1 MGSWK
6 IVEYSV
12 DQLSKDIDN
21 KVIAIPKYQRGVVW
35 NKNQKETLIDSMNK
49 GYPFGSILLYKNSES
64 KYEIVDGLQRS
75 TTIIEFVKNPA
86 EFFNDYNIDVEI
98 LNELINRISA
108 VNQKSVVENEL
119 KNLIFFW
126 IKNNHHSMMDIQ
138 RMQYSELTD
147 LIIENYPY
155 AETCKNEVNK
165 LCRQLFSK
173 FQDICADIASI
184 QIPALVYEGD
194 SNLLPEIFER
204 INSQGAK
211 LTKQQI
217 YAASWT
223 KEVVYIRDSALYDI
237 VVANRDRYDNMLED
251 SMELVDYDSAEFIKE
266 RKLNVFELVFG
277 FGKLITKKY
286 PQLFGYDDDVTK
298 VNSVGFNLINA
309 CLVQKSSNMN
319 MLNRN
324 IKKFVGL
331 ETIKIEEFLKEI
343 LEAVKY
349 VDRKLAIISKFK
361 GNSRN
366 LEKIAPTHSEM
377 QIVSIIAT
385 VFIAR
390 HVSYKCDVNGNV
402 IEVDITLE
410 KGGPYNSLW
419 HSMKDTF
426 DDNLLKIY
434 TIDVINQKWRG
445 SGDNKLSSIIMD
457 NYYYNRSISWE
468 EFKQVLDAYYMTI
481 NSERNEQKQ
490 VTNPRDAE
498 RLLLNIIYS
507 NIFSAADHLGDT
519 YYDIEHLATK
529 NLMKKKIAEYSDDFR
544 LPISSIANLCYL
556 PEYDNRLKK
565 DNTIYD
571 DENYISKVDIS
582 YIENKFTFTE
592 KEDFDWLKKD
602 LTEDEFRD
610 AYFNFLNCR
619 YYKMREKIKEVLFK

>member
-1 MGSWK
+1 MGTWS
-6 IVEYSV
+6 IDEYSV

-21 KVIAIPKYQRGVVW
+21 KIITIPKYQRGIVW
-35 NKNQKETLIDSMNK
+35 NKSQKETLIDSMNK
-49 GYPFGSILLYKNSES
+49 GYPFGSILLYKNSDS
-64 KYEIVDGLQRS
+64 KLEIVDGLQRS
-75 TTIIEFVKNPA
+75 NTIIEFVKNPA
-86 EFFNDYNIDVEI
+86 EFFSDYNIDVDI

-119 KNLIFFW
+119 KILIFSW
-126 IKNNHHSMMDIQ
+126 IRNNHHSMMDIQ

-147 LIIENYPY
+147 LIISNYPY
-155 AETCKNEVNK
+155 AENCRTEVNN
-165 LCRQLFSK
+165 LCKQLFSK

-194 SNLLPEIFER
+194 ANLLPEIFER

-223 KEVVYIRDSALYDI
+223 KEVVYIRDNELYGI
-237 VVANRDRYDNMLED
+237 VLANRDRYDHMLDD

-266 RKLNVFELVFG
+266 RKLNIFELVFG

-286 PQLFGYDDDVTK
+286 PQLFGYDDDLTK
-298 VNSVGFNLINA
+298 VNSIGFNLINA

-319 MLNRN
+319 MLNKN
-324 IKKFVGL
+324 IKMYVGL
-331 ETIKIEEFLKEI
+331 ETDKIEEFLKKI
-343 LEAVKY
+343 LDSIKY
-349 VDRKLAIISKFK
+349 IDRKLAIVSKFK

-366 LEKIAPTHSEM
+366 VDKISPTHSEM

-390 HVSYKCDVNGNV
+390 HVDYKIDSNGNV
-402 IEVDITLE
+402 CEVIVNLVKDA
-410 KGGPYNSLW
+410 PHNNLW
-419 HSMKDTF
+419 KSMKSTF
-426 DDNLLKIY
+426 DDNLLRIY

-445 SGDNKLSSIIMD
+445 SGDSKLANIITD
-457 NYYYNRSISWE
+457 SYYYNRVISWD
-468 EFKQVLDAYYMTI
+468 EFRQVLDAYYMTI

-490 VTNPRDAE
+490 VTSPKDAE

-507 NIFSAADHLGDT
+507 SIFSAADQVGDT
-519 YYDIEHLATK
+519 CYDIEHLAPK
-529 NLMKKKIAEYSDDFR
+529 NLMKKKISNYSDEFR

-556 PEYDNRLKK
+556 PEYDNRVKK

-571 DENYISKVDIS
+571 DDNYTSKIDIEYVES
-582 YIENKFTFTE
+582 KFTFTK
-592 KEDFDWLKKD
+592 KEDFDWLYED
-602 LTEDEFRD
+602 LTEEEFRE
-610 AYFNFLNCR
+610 AYINFLDIR
-619 YYKMREKIKEVLFK
+619 YKKMKEKIKNVLF